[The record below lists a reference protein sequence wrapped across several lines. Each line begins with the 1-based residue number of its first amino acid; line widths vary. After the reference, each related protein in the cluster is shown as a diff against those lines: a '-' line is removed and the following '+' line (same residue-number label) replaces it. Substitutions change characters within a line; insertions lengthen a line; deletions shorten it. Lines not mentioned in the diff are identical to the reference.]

1 MTKTIGIGIVYI
13 KLMKANFT
21 EAKIPFI
28 KNFILINVKKVVL
41 IGTTFFIG
49 KNRKEYKYG

>member
-1 MTKTIGIGIVYI
+1 MTKMIGIDIVYI
-13 KLMKANFT
+13 KLMIANFV
-21 EAKIPFI
+21 EVKIPLI

-49 KNRKEYKYG
+49 NNRKEYKYG

>member
-1 MTKTIGIGIVYI
+1 MIGIGIVYI
-13 KLMKANFT
+13 KLMIANFT
-21 EAKIPFI
+21 KIKIPLI